1 MDSPKWAVHAALLL
15 LLAACSK
22 PADPSLPPVPNLQ
35 AANSAAHAEPGATPQ
50 IPEPHRLPG
59 KERPEGPVAM
69 EPLLSDT
76 FYWRIMVRWPSE
88 TPIAQ
93 RKAAVAA
100 LVRKHLPAYE
110 VLATST
116 RRSHE
121 APRLQTVELYDVD
134 TVRMI
139 KPTCVR
145 APCDMKPQAYGERTT
160 DLEIFGDTRDFGR
173 TLHAL
178 VRLARDLQALPQGPH
193 VATPVSE
200 RLLSEAEWS
209 GDVPNVTA
217 ASQRLLVERA
227 AVGGGTIEE
236 ALALPVF
243 RFEDRSF
250 GPAALTHALA
260 QRLLENPLP
269 DAPGELVLDVDALQ
283 NARARERLRQ
293 LLGPSA
299 PGKVT
304 FRVSEARGS
313 EPHRRTLALRFA
325 NREKGPCEFFA
336 CGPDGKPQLPSPY

>member
-1 MDSPKWAVHAALLL
+1 MGSPKWAVHASLLL

-22 PADPSLPPVPNLQ
+22 PADSLPPVPKLQ
-35 AANSAAHAEPGATPQ
+35 PAGSAARAEPVVAQ
-50 IPEPHRLPG
+50 QLPEPHRLPG

-88 TPIAQ
+88 TPIPQ

-110 VLATST
+110 VLPTST

-121 APRLQTVELYDVD
+121 APRLHTVELYDVD
-134 TVRMI
+134 SVRMVQ
-139 KPTCVR
+139 PNCVR
-145 APCDMKPQAYGERTT
+145 APCDVKPEAYAERTT
-160 DLEIFGDTRDFGR
+160 ALEIFGDTRDFGR

-178 VRLARDLQALPQGPH
+178 VRLARDLKALPEGPH

-200 RLLSEAEWS
+200 KLLAEEEWS

-217 ASQRLLVERA
+217 ASQRLLMERA

-243 RFEDRSF
+243 HFEDRNF

-325 NREKGPCEFFA
+325 NGEKGPCEFFA
-336 CGPDGKPQLPSPY
+336 CGPDGKPRLPSPY